1 MLFRLT
7 PTNRK
12 RNPPLSALISILE
25 SLHRLS
31 RNSFGIVVF
40 SARQSEP
47 ELRLNHPDSPVI
59 GTRQE
64 MVFWKMGGLSDRPS
78 RRMRGRNGVPRK
90 YPEITDAENSS
101 KIPCLLDDHV
111 VDIEVSLH
119 KQPRLVNRPTILSDR
134 DRLILSVHLNDHD
147 LLVRPLCYPDLL
159 DPCWR

>member
-64 MVFWKMGGLSDRPS
+64 MVFGKMGGLSDRPS
-78 RRMRGRNGVPRK
+78 RRMRGRYGETE
-90 YPEITDAENSS
+90 YPESI
-101 KIPCLLDDHV
+101 
-111 VDIEVSLH
+111 
-119 KQPRLVNRPTILSDR
+119 PRLPMPKIVRESLVYWTTTWSMSKYLFTSKRVLS
-134 DRLILSVHLNDHD
+134 I
-147 LLVRPLCYPDLL
+147 VRPFFPIAIALS
-159 DPCWR
+159 